1 MQARAT
7 RLLTQELKR
16 RKLSPKALG
25 ALPKGDPLKVR
36 LAEQLHRETPM
47 SLRWIAD
54 ALQMGSWHYLS
65 HLLYLRKKKHINKV

>member
-16 RKLSPKALG
+16 RKLSPNALR

-36 LAEQLHRETPM
+36 LAEELHRETSM
-47 SLRWIAD
+47 SFRWIAD
-54 ALQMGSWHYLS
+54 AQMGSWHYLS
-65 HLLYLRKKKHINKV
+65 HLLYLRRKKHINKV